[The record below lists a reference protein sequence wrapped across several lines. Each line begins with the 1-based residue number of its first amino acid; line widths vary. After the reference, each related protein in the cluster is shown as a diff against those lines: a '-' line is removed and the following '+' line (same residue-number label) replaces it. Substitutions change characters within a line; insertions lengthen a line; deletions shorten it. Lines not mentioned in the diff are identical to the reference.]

1 MICDQRCK
9 WSKAGCVHVQY
20 VMSYTEFTHQRELI
34 LLITLQINFMCYILF
49 FLMAYFPFLSFI
61 QIFCFIFFFASL
73 TCVSISHFSSLYLL
87 LSLSL
92 QLHLSPTHTHTHTHT
107 HAHPPC
113 LFGCLC
119 STGSKS
125 LAAACSSPNLPSLC
139 TIALGTKLRP
149 HNSHPARVNSRANTV
164 KAKTH
169 FLLSPTSPAKN

>member
-1 MICDQRCK
+1 MEP
-9 WSKAGCVHVQY
+9 HL
-20 VMSYTEFTHQRELI
+20 H
-34 LLITLQINFMCYILF
+34 LLFNFLTAFFPLFLF
-49 FLMAYFPFLSFI
+49 FPLTSIYQVFP
-61 QIFCFIFFFASL
+61 CFTCLRFPL
-73 TCVSISHFSSLYLL
+73 TRCLFSSCCQTLAAASFFSHTRPQSP

-92 QLHLSPTHTHTHTHT
+92 GLS
-107 HAHPPC
+107 
-113 LFGCLC
+113 GCLC

-149 HNSHPARVNSRANTV
+149 HNSRPARVNSRANTV

>member
-1 MICDQRCK
+1 MLWNTRFLKSFQLLLFNEKCLCNNLIPVPDSQVLMSTSLCL
-9 WSKAGCVHVQY
+9 SK
-20 VMSYTEFTHQRELI
+20 SFLI
-34 LLITLQINFMCYILF
+34 L
-49 FLMAYFPFLSFI
+49 FLSHF
-61 QIFCFIFFFASL
+61 FCFSVTLPCLARSYFEAS
-73 TCVSISHFSSLYLL
+73 S

-92 QLHLSPTHTHTHTHT
+92 SFTYTHT
-107 HAHPPC
+107 HAHVHTLSLC
-113 LFGCLC
+113 LSLSGCLC

-149 HNSHPARVNSRANTV
+149 HNSRPARVNSRANTV